1 MIIKLIPETEDE
13 KKELVERE
21 YSGVKDYFIFGQNN
35 GPDGEV
41 NDFHDWRTQSYR
53 YLIGSIKYFDE
64 IVTNEMRE
72 ALRKRSM
79 NSVVPQFQMLD
90 AVEQPKVEE
99 VEEKTE

>member
-1 MIIKLIPETEDE
+1 
-13 KKELVERE
+13 
-21 YSGVKDYFIFGQNN
+21 
-35 GPDGEV
+35 
-41 NDFHDWRTQSYR
+41 
-53 YLIGSIKYFDE
+53 
-64 IVTNEMRE
+64 MRE